1 MFRSGTGRRTGQL
14 KVRIIRGYN
23 LAIRDI
29 RSSDPYVVVKHN
41 GSKQKTQVIKNNVNP
56 EWNEDLKFSNLS
68 PFEAVK
74 ITVFDKDRFSR
85 DDSMGD
91 AVVDILPLMEAAE
104 MNSDDIPEDNSIVRT
119 VMPNGINRLS
129 TDSHVYWVD
138 GKIIQDVVVRLN
150 NVECGELELQLQWA
164 KRS

>member
-1 MFRSGTGRRTGQL
+1 MQ
-14 KVRIIRGYN
+14 
-23 LAIRDI
+23 
-29 RSSDPYVVVKHN
+29 
-41 GSKQKTQVIKNNVNP
+41 
-56 EWNEDLKFSNLS
+56 
-68 PFEAVK
+68 
-74 ITVFDKDRFSR
+74 TVFDKDRFSR